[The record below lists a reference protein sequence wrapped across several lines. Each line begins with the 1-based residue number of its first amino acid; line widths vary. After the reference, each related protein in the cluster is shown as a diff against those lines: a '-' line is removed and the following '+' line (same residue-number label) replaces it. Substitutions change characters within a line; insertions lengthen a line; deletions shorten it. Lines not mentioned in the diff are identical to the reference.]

1 MLAANGTR
9 PPAPRS
15 GSGLDTANREC
26 DSSGGCERLGAVE
39 IVRPAPESR
48 QRIPLVLTPRHESKH
63 KISAYLVS
71 IMRDVCGPPGRRGR
85 TAEAG
90 SALYPL

>member
-9 PPAPRS
+9 PPAARS

-63 KISAYLVS
+63 KISAISSASCAMSAVH
-71 IMRDVCGPPGRRGR
+71 RDD
-85 TAEAG
+85 AG
-90 SALYPL
+90 ELPRQGQRYIL